1 MNTPMQTPAQAPARI
16 AAKTRVALAGFG
28 AWGQMHA
35 RAIAAI
41 NGAEVV
47 AVLARSEAAQRA
59 AYEALPDATLHDDY
73 AALLART
80 DIDVVNVVLPN
91 HLHAQA
97 AIAALAAGKHVF
109 LEKPLGASLAECD
122 AVAEAARASGRQ
134 VAVNHELRVS
144 GQWGLVHELVAR
156 GDLGRIGHQHLSLF
170 RKPFRRGAGGWR
182 YDRARVGS
190 WILEELVHFI
200 DLVLWYGEGSGAPAR
215 VVAFGDTQGL
225 DDGLGHHC
233 TVVLEWRDGATAVL
247 NQTLGGF
254 EHHTLLEVAGDAGAL
269 RTWWSGTMDR
279 TLTPSFELKI
289 ARGGVAGTA
298 GAVETLAIPLSGE
311 VFELEENLRQAYRGF
326 AEGRSI
332 LTPQQARASIEVSL
346 AAERSL
352 AERRPV
358 ELGD

>member
-1 MNTPMQTPAQAPARI
+1 MNSPTPTPT
-16 AAKTRVALAGFG
+16 KTRVALAGFG

-41 NGAEVV
+41 DGAEVV
-47 AVLARSEAAQRA
+47 AVLARSEDAQRA
-59 AYEALPDATLHDDY
+59 ARAALPDATLHDDY
-73 AALLART
+73 AALLARA

-97 AIAALAAGKHVF
+97 AIDALAAGKHVF
-109 LEKPLGASLAECD
+109 LEKPLGTSLAECD
-122 AVAEAARASGRQ
+122 AVADAARASGRQ

-156 GDLGRIGHQHLSLF
+156 GELGRVRHQHLSLF
-170 RKPFRRGAGGWR
+170 RKPFRSGAGGWR

-200 DLVLWYGEGSGAPAR
+200 DLVLWYGEGGGAPAR
-215 VVAFGDTQGL
+215 VVAFGDGHGQA
-225 DDGLGHHC
+225 LGHHC

-279 TLTPSFELKI
+279 TLTPSFELKV
-289 ARGGVAGTA
+289 ARGGGGSGDA

-311 VFELEENLRQAYRGF
+311 VFELEENLRRAYRGF
-326 AEGRSI
+326 AVGRSI

-358 ELGD
+358 ELGG

>member
-1 MNTPMQTPAQAPARI
+1 MNSPTPTPT
-16 AAKTRVALAGFG
+16 KTRVALAGFG

-41 NGAEVV
+41 DGAEVV
-47 AVLARSEAAQRA
+47 AVLARSEDARRA
-59 AYEALPDATLHDDY
+59 AREALPGATLHDDY
-73 AALLART
+73 AALLARA

-97 AIAALAAGKHVF
+97 AIDALAAGKHVF
-109 LEKPLGASLAECD
+109 LEKPLGTSLAECD
-122 AVAEAARASGRQ
+122 AVADAARASGRQ

-156 GDLGRIGHQHLSLF
+156 GELGRVRHQHLSLF
-170 RKPFRRGAGGWR
+170 RKPFRSGAGGWR

-200 DLVLWYGEGSGAPAR
+200 DLVLWYGEGGGAPAR
-215 VVAFGDTQGL
+215 VVAFGDGHGQA
-225 DDGLGHHC
+225 LGHHC

-279 TLTPSFELKI
+279 TLTPSFELKV
-289 ARGGVAGTA
+289 ARGGGGSGDA

-311 VFELEENLRQAYRGF
+311 VFELEENLRRAYRGF
-326 AEGRSI
+326 AVGRSI

-358 ELGD
+358 ELGG

>member
-1 MNTPMQTPAQAPARI
+1 MNSPTPTPT
-16 AAKTRVALAGFG
+16 KTRVALAGFG

-41 NGAEVV
+41 DGAEVV
-47 AVLARSEAAQRA
+47 AVLARSEDARRA
-59 AYEALPDATLHDDY
+59 AREALPGATLHDDY
-73 AALLART
+73 AALLARA

-97 AIAALAAGKHVF
+97 AIDALAAGKHVF

-122 AVAEAARASGRQ
+122 AVADAARASGRQ

-144 GQWGLVHELVAR
+144 GQWGLVHEIVAR
-156 GDLGRIGHQHLSLF
+156 GELGRVRHQHLSLF
-170 RKPFRRGAGGWR
+170 RKPFRSGAGGWR

-200 DLVLWYGEGSGAPAR
+200 DLVLWYGEGGGAPAR
-215 VVAFGDTQGL
+215 VVAFGDGHGQA
-225 DDGLGHHC
+225 LGHHC

-279 TLTPSFELKI
+279 TLTPSFELKV
-289 ARGGVAGTA
+289 ARGGGGSGDA

-311 VFELEENLRQAYRGF
+311 VFELEENLRRAYRGF
-326 AEGRSI
+326 AVGRSI

-358 ELGD
+358 ELGG